1 MYLWKNIFERRT
13 SNVSSSEKEIFK
25 QSWFKGNFLDEKVNR
40 GKSKGCVWWSSFIES
55 HWNVPLLYSV
65 CSQLLSSLR
74 RSKYLFWKIRTTT
87 IKKEFLKCIPFFD
100 FLLDWCGAGC
110 GFGGF
115 FWCFFIL
122 FVGFGWISVMRKV
135 WLDLVGFLWWERF
148 WLDWCGAGF
157 GFGWISCRRP
167 A

>member
-74 RSKYLFWKIRTTT
+74 RSKYLFRKIRTTT
-87 IKKEFLKCIPFFD
+87 IKKGFLKCIPFFD
-100 FLLDWCGAGC
+100 FLLDWCGVGC

-115 FWCFFIL
+115 FWCFLYFL
-122 FVGFGWISVMRKV
+122 
-135 WLDLVGFLWWERF
+135 LDLVGFLWWERF